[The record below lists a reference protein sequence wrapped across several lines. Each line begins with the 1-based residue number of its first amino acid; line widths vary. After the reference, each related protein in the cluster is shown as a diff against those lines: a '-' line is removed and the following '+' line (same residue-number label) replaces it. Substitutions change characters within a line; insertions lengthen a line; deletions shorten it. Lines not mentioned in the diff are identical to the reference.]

1 MRQRSRE
8 NLIVWVKKKN
18 ARCKRTCIIPQHEEA
33 PVATTGA
40 IMKNLCAICLISKAK

>member
-8 NLIVWVKKKN
+8 TLIVWEKN